1 MHHRELRCLAFYFE
15 PKQSK
20 RTAKDRGPALKRLI
34 ASRGLPFMGGDIT
47 AEWKLR
53 GGGEWLVDPRS
64 ERPAVLAFDVAA
76 KGGVFEIGADGGWFS
91 GEVLDA
97 KDMKGWARRVAAR
110 VEDFHAETCRGRDR
124 LDPKTA
130 LVVVEDTNVGF
141 AKVTPI
147 AALAGARYVGG
158 VVALASAA
166 GLPVL
171 RVPAQTWQL
180 AMLTPDRKRL
190 SRADGKAA
198 SRALATSHFGAAIT
212 SEDVADAACLALWA
226 RGGRP

>member
-1 MHHRELRCLAFYFE
+1 MSAAVERVAKPKRAAKPKVNGRPIPAWALATM
-15 PKQSK
+15 S
-20 RTAKDRGPALKRLI
+20 
-34 ASRGLPFMGGDIT
+34 GDIT

-53 GGGEWLVDPRS
+53 GGEWLVDPRA

-76 KGGVFEIGADGGWFS
+76 KGGAFEIGDTNS

-97 KDMKGWARRVAAR
+97 KDMRVWARNVWGRIEAFAVFAR
-110 VEDFHAETCRGRDR
+110 YCPARPRPV
-124 LDPKTA
+124 

>member
-1 MHHRELRCLAFYFE
+1 MSAAVERVAKPKRVARVKASGKPIPAWALATM
-15 PKQSK
+15 S
-20 RTAKDRGPALKRLI
+20 
-34 ASRGLPFMGGDIT
+34 GDIT

-53 GGGEWLVDPRS
+53 GGEWLADPRA
-64 ERPAVLAFDVAA
+64 ERPAVVALDVAA
-76 KGGVFEIGADGGWFS
+76 RGAAFWLGAILMPGGDGRGV
-91 GEVLDA
+91 ELDGTSQESWSKCLTTMFA
-97 KDMKGWARRVAAR
+97 WAA
-110 VEDFHAETCRGRDR
+110 H
-124 LDPKTA
+124 PKTGPP

-171 RVPAQTWQL
+171 RVPAQTWPL

>member
-1 MHHRELRCLAFYFE
+1 MSAVVEVAK
-15 PKQSK
+15 PK
-20 RTAKDRGPALKRLI
+20 RPAKAKVTGKPIPAWALGTM
-34 ASRGLPFMGGDIT
+34 SGDVT

-53 GGGEWLVDPRS
+53 GGGEWLADPRA

-76 KGGVFEIGADGGWFS
+76 KGGVFEIGCDEGWRS
-91 GEVLDA
+91 GEVLDGR
-97 KDMKGWARRVAAR
+97 DMRGWARNVW
-110 VEDFHAETCRGRDR
+110 GRIEEFVTVGR
-124 LDPKTA
+124 RHHREPWPL

-171 RVPAQTWQL
+171 RVSAQTWQL

-190 SRADGKAA
+190 NRADGKAA

>member
-1 MHHRELRCLAFYFE
+1 VSAAVEVTK
-15 PKQSK
+15 PK
-20 RTAKDRGPALKRLI
+20 RVAKPKVSGKPIPAWALG
-34 ASRGLPFMGGDIT
+34 AMSGDIT

-53 GGGEWLVDPRS
+53 GGGEWLADPRA
-64 ERPAVLAFDVAA
+64 ERPAVLAFDVASR
-76 KGGVFEIGADGGWFS
+76 GGWFFLAGA
-91 GEVLDA
+91 GEGHTLIA
-97 KDMKGWARRVAAR
+97 KNGIDRSWAAHVDLGLVRANQFRTKITVPY
-110 VEDFHAETCRGRDR
+110 FGIPAEVD
-124 LDPKTA
+124 LSPPPV
-130 LVVVEDTNVGF
+130 LVVVEDTNIGF
-141 AKVTPI
+141 ARVTPI

-171 RVPAQTWQL
+171 RVSAQTWQL

-190 SRADGKAA
+190 NRADGKAA

>member
-1 MHHRELRCLAFYFE
+1 MSAAVERVAKPKRVAKVKASGKPIPAWALATM
-15 PKQSK
+15 S
-20 RTAKDRGPALKRLI
+20 
-34 ASRGLPFMGGDIT
+34 GDIT

-53 GGGEWLVDPRS
+53 GGEWLADSRA

-76 KGGVFEIGADGGWFS
+76 KGGVFEIGADEGWRS
-91 GEVLDA
+91 GDVLDA
-97 KDMKGWARRVAAR
+97 KDMRVWARNVWGRIEEFVTTAR
-110 VEDFHAETCRGRDR
+110 NRYRREDEAVR
-124 LDPKTA
+124 PWPV
-130 LVVVEDTNVGF
+130 LVVIEDTNVGF